1 MRKDSQQG
9 AGCWQTVSGPQICG
23 FTKGGG
29 PAPTDLVQPYVLP
42 VAPIL
47 PSRHALCPHILVP
60 GQLGLLTC
68 HSSVQFLGS
77 PLPVASLTAWVA
89 TTLSPVLA
97 KEGWSGGDRPP
108 TASTGEQCLLPHLT
122 AAGQVP
128 QPCPDKSLCSC
139 RRPEIRAS
147 RGLSRQ
153 SLAPGMGRGQASS
166 PSVAKPI
173 TTSGPAS
180 VEICYLCKPPGA
192 TFESPTSP
200 QELHR
205 PCLCSVP
212 GKRPVLPEQWLCLL
226 NNSVPCLSSP
236 AVPSAAGAGGACWC
250 VRVCTSCKSVS
261 SSPFPSS
268 QCTNGHLMC
277 AGCFIHL
284 LADARLKEEQA
295 TCPNC
300 RCEISK
306 SLCCRNLAVE
316 KAVSEL
322 PSECGFCLRQFPRSL
337 LERHQKEE
345 CQDRVTQCKYKRIGC
360 PWHGPF
366 HELTVHE
373 AACAHPTKT
382 GNELMEILDEMDQSH
397 RKEMQLY
404 NSIFS
409 LLSFE
414 KIGYTALGQSGSKQ
428 KVGVSWRA
436 RELEACPVEPK
447 ARRALSTSGPAC
459 RQLLQWPR
467 AS

>member
-1 MRKDSQQG
+1 M
-9 AGCWQTVSGPQICG
+9 SGPQICG
-23 FTKGGG
+23 FTKRGG
-29 PAPTDLVQPYVLP
+29 PAPTDLVQRYVLS
-42 VAPIL
+42 VTPIL

-97 KEGWSGGDRPP
+97 KEGWSAGARPP
-108 TASTGEQCLLPHLT
+108 AASTGEQCLLPHLT

-139 RRPEIRAS
+139 RHPEIRAS

-226 NNSVPCLSSP
+226 NNSVP
-236 AVPSAAGAGGACWC
+236 VPLLA
-250 VRVCTSCKSVS
+250 
-261 SSPFPSS
+261 SSPFCSWS
-268 QCTNGHLMC
+268 WQGMLVRACVHVL
-277 AGCFIHL
+277 
-284 LADARLKEEQA
+284 QV
-295 TCPNC
+295 
-300 RCEISK
+300 CELIS
-306 SLCCRNLAVE
+306 
-316 KAVSEL
+316 
-322 PSECGFCLRQFPRSL
+322 
-337 LERHQKEE
+337 
-345 CQDRVTQCKYKRIGC
+345 
-360 PWHGPF
+360 
-366 HELTVHE
+366 
-373 AACAHPTKT
+373 
-382 GNELMEILDEMDQSH
+382 
-397 RKEMQLY
+397 
-404 NSIFS
+404 
-409 LLSFE
+409 LSFFAV
-414 KIGYTALGQSGSKQ
+414 Y
-428 KVGVSWRA
+428 
-436 RELEACPVEPK
+436 
-447 ARRALSTSGPAC
+447 
-459 RQLLQWPR
+459 
-467 AS
+467 